1 MSFVTGPCTYQTGVV
16 GVTRSSILNACA
28 GVKMHP
34 AAHFAQ
40 EPEFNRLR
48 RAPPGES
55 KNLVIWPFVAALSP
69 TTGSAQPYPPFG
81 ASRTATAAFKGRSGR
96 SKFRRAAR

>member
-55 KNLVIWPFVAALSP
+55 ETALRKILSYGRLWPH
-69 TTGSAQPYPPFG
+69 
-81 ASRTATAAFKGRSGR
+81 
-96 SKFRRAAR
+96 